1 MNMTLKSVA
10 LAAAF
15 AVAAAI
21 PMASP
26 AGAGT
31 PKNMLIMAKNI
42 DDLITLDPAEVFEF
56 TGGEIIAN
64 LYDRVMMFEAEDL
77 SKLVGGVATCIEGEL
92 PVQLDVVKGL
102 RERVEADAVADLLIV
117 ADPIRRRELRQVAFD
132 DDLLEYLAGVFNLC
146 YFIH

>member
-15 AVAAAI
+15 AVAAAM

-42 DDLITLDPAEVFEF
+42 DDLISDLDQA
-56 TGGEIIAN
+56 
-64 LYDRVMMFEAEDL
+64 L
-77 SKLVGGVATCIEGEL
+77 S
-92 PVQLDVVKGL
+92 
-102 RERVEADAVADLLIV
+102 R
-117 ADPIRRRELRQVAFD
+117 
-132 DDLLEYLAGVFNLC
+132 
-146 YFIH
+146 